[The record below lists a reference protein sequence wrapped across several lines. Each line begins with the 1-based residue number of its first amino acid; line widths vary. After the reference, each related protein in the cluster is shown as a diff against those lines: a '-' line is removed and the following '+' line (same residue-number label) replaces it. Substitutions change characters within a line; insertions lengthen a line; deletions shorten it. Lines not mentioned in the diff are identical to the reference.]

1 MPVSNSVIRRYTPP
15 TCTLEVLA
23 QSSALSQWMGKSVLK
38 QLQFELRFDDPRLP
52 EEKRIAIRGDSD
64 QLETLCAVVTGYVQ
78 EFLEMSPESFWAN
91 FSGTNFPA
99 TEDVSVVS
107 DETEQTNVYNPAS
120 QKIPTRNSF
129 THSPHADIKIKPSD
143 HLTHNL
149 FLGSLANPASGPVIQ
164 LSLLQLF
171 DLATALDEYSADVV
185 ALPNLTPSSTR
196 SGGIPAWA
204 PVAAVLVI
212 GVGLAPFTWQYANRV
227 RQQQTAKKPISTEQ
241 KIALEASP
249 SQGLSTSTAV
259 PTLAPSSSLPSPPL
273 PPFGSTLAV
282 PNASPSIAQ
291 TLPSVPVTPQTTAKS
306 TFPSIPQ
313 TSPSIGNVAKAPLP
327 PLGNPLSISGT
338 TKTPTFST
346 SPQNTAPKQQI
357 ALQPKLQ
364 PNFTALTPKSEPNS
378 TSVQKNS
385 APNNLSST
393 NNTSSTSTGASL
405 LRGTSSKDASR
416 TRSVSERDTAVTP
429 GGNPPMPYGQAS
441 PPTAL
446 APQGTAPSNGLAPQD
461 SAASSLATSPQSSTS
476 TSREPVYSQP
486 GSRPSGTDALIS
498 RLREARA
505 RRANLSTEVATNST
519 VRSGTLFDTPQVS
532 EARDIL
538 KKRWQ
543 PPSGLRQSIEYS
555 LSVGV
560 DGTIEQILPM
570 GKAARDYVDR
580 TGMPLIGEPFVSPNK
595 NGQSVKIRAI
605 FSPDGKVQTF
615 PETE

>member
-78 EFLEMSPESFWAN
+78 EFLEMSPENFWAN
-91 FSGTNFPA
+91 FSETTFSG
-99 TEDVSVVS
+99 TEDVSVAS
-107 DETEQTNVYNPAS
+107 DKAEQTNIYNPPS
-120 QKIPTRNSF
+120 QKNQTINSF
-129 THSPHADIKIKPSD
+129 TQQPHADIKIKPSD

-196 SGGIPAWA
+196 SAGIPAWA

-227 RQQQTAKKPISTEQ
+227 RQQQTAKKSISTEQ
-241 KIALEASP
+241 KIALETSP

-259 PTLAPSSSLPSPPL
+259 PTLAPSSSALSPSL
-273 PPFGSTLAV
+273 PPFGSTLGV

-291 TLPSVPVTPQTTAKS
+291 TLPSVPVAPQTSAKS

-313 TSPSIGNVAKAPLP
+313 TSPSIGNVTKAPLP
-327 PLGNPLSISGT
+327 PLGNPLSITGT
-338 TKTPTFST
+338 TKTPTIST
-346 SPQNTAPKQQI
+346 LPKTTTPKQEI

-364 PNFTALTPKSEPNS
+364 PNITALTPKSELS
-378 TSVQKNS
+378 TSAQKNS
-385 APNNLSST
+385 TPNNLSST
-393 NNTSSTSTGASL
+393 NKTSSTSTGASL
-405 LRGTSSKDASR
+405 LGGTTSKDA
-416 TRSVSERDTAVTP
+416 TQTAVTP
-429 GGNPPMPYGQAS
+429 AGNLPMPYGQAS
-441 PPTAL
+441 PGGGAGQTPTVL
-446 APQGTAPSNGLAPQD
+446 AQQGTAPSNGLAPQN
-461 SAASSLATSPQSSTS
+461 SEASQLATSPLSSTS
-476 TSREPVYSQP
+476 TSREPVFSQP
-486 GSRPSGTDALIS
+486 GSKPGGTDTLIS

-505 RRANLSTEVATNST
+505 RRSNLSEVAANST
-519 VRSGTLFDTPQVS
+519 VRGGTLFDTPQVS
-532 EARDIL
+532 EARDVL

-543 PPSGLRQSIEYS
+543 PPSGLSQSIEYS

-595 NGQSVKIRAI
+595 NGQTVKIRAI